1 MFSTYNDIN
10 MCKSNL
16 KHLSGWIS
24 KNAVSWWN
32 PGNMKLT
39 YPTVWKR
46 EIIFPT
52 TFGMWHVFI
61 PKGSCDNLYLKELNL
76 QLPRQASWSRWTH
89 LIHSRQWC
97 DRHCGHVVMDVPLS
111 SEVSGTD
118 NSSSKPLETMG
129 KKMSTYYKHDTKII
143 IYYNIHHGI
152 CKLSQQV
159 HCWFFPAKI
168 NAIALC
174 GNKRRLI
181 PLGQGSLF
189 QNLILTSAVFF
200 SQDQKVQLL
209 ISR

>member
-10 MCKSNL
+10 MCKSNF

-32 PGNMKLT
+32 PGNMELT

-52 TFGMWHVFI
+52 TFGMRHVFI

-111 SEVSGTD
+111 SDVSGTD

-129 KKMSTYYKHDTKII
+129 KRCLHT
-143 IYYNIHHGI
+143 IHMI
-152 CKLSQQV
+152 LRSSSITTSIMEFV
-159 HCWFFPAKI
+159 NFPSKSRGP
-168 NAIALC
+168 C

-189 QNLILTSAVFF
+189 QNLILTSAVFRRIRSSTLF
-200 SQDQKVQLL
+200 LVVS
-209 ISR
+209 

>member
-10 MCKSNL
+10 MCKSNF

-32 PGNMKLT
+32 PGNMELT
-39 YPTVWKR
+39 YSTVWKR

-52 TFGMWHVFI
+52 TFGMRHVFI

-118 NSSSKPLETMG
+118 NL
-129 KKMSTYYKHDTKII
+129 I
-143 IYYNIHHGI
+143 IHHPNHWKPWEKDVYI
-152 CKLSQQV
+152 LSTWYQDHHLLQ
-159 HCWFFPAKI
+159 HPSW
-168 NAIALC
+168 
-174 GNKRRLI
+174 
-181 PLGQGSLF
+181 
-189 QNLILTSAVFF
+189 NL
-200 SQDQKVQLL
+200 
-209 ISR
+209 